1 MKVNCAVTQG
11 GILELRPLRK
21 ATKGEGLGWWSV
33 KEWSRK
39 GHLGHRHRQTA
50 KQLPASAWTL
60 GGRNVLRD
68 KYDLRSVPLGLRF

>member
-11 GILELRPLRK
+11 GILELRPLHK
-21 ATKGEGLGWWSV
+21 AAKGEGLGWWSV

-39 GHLGHRHRQTA
+39 GHLGHRHGQKA

-60 GGRNVLRD
+60 GGRNVLPD